1 MIVFLDQFFKE
12 RTFSMKFVIIMAHDF
27 KDSVESAHGIDLMVI
42 LILFMVFMPKTDVS
56 AIWHDSPEV
65 SRVLGLDFKEIGVVR
80 YDIEIRQCHHLV
92 FSWREQI

>member
-1 MIVFLDQFFKE
+1 MQLIV
-12 RTFSMKFVIIMAHDF
+12 IMAHDF
-27 KDSVESAHGIDLMVI
+27 KDRVENTHGIDLMVI
-42 LILFMVFMPKTDVS
+42 LILFVVFMPQTDVS
-56 AIWHDSPEV
+56 AIRHDSPKV